1 MPIAVKICG
10 IDKVDTLKAAAN
22 YGVGYVGFVFFN
34 ESPRNLTLEKAMKL
48 SAQTPPNICK
58 VALFVNPTND
68 EILNVTNSMKFD
80 LVQLH
85 GEESP
90 SRIQEIKERI
100 KLPIMK
106 AIKLGDPE
114 DLNCIDNYYGCV
126 DRFLFD
132 AKVPTNI
139 KNPLP
144 GGNSITFDW
153 NLINLKSIRLPWM
166 LAGGLNLENIE
177 KAVSI
182 TGAQELDVSSGVES
196 EIGVK
201 DSARIKLLM
210 DKVKEISIN
219 TLTR

>member
-1 MPIAVKICG
+1 MSIAVKICG
-10 IDKVDTLKAAAN
+10 VDKVSTLKAAAD
-22 YGVGYVGFVFFN
+22 YGVDYVGFVFFDR
-34 ESPRNLTLEKAMKL
+34 SPRNLTIEKAIEL
-48 SAQTPPNICK
+48 SAETPKSVRK
-58 VALFVNPTND
+58 VALFVDPTIE
-68 EILNVTNSMKFD
+68 EILNVMSSMKFD

-90 SRIQEIKERI
+90 SRVWEIKEHI

-106 AIKLGDPE
+106 AIKLSDPE

-132 AKVPTNI
+132 AKTPTNI
-139 KNPLP
+139 QNALP
-144 GGNSITFDW
+144 GGNSIAFDW
-153 NLINLKSIRLPWM
+153 NLINHKDIKLPWM
-166 LAGGLNLENIE
+166 LAGGLNTENIE
-177 KAVSI
+177 KAVSV

-201 DSARIKLLM
+201 DPARIKLLM

-219 TLTR
+219 TSTR